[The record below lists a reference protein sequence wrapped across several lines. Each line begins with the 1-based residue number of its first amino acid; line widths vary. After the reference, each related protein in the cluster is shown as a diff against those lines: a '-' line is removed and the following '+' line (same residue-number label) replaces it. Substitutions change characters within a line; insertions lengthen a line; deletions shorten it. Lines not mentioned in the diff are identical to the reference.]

1 MLYFLVYLF
10 FEILVTYE
18 FAKLFTPFGLFLEVL
33 FSAIV
38 GVIIIRDLN
47 FSLFENMQRVLRR
60 EITEQEFISIGLFRF
75 VGAILLIIPGVLTD
89 IIGILFMFEFFAKW
103 FARKIFISKSDYKDS
118 DIIDVEIIEDK
129 RI

>member
-103 FARKIFISKSDYKDS
+103 VARKIFISKSDYKDS